1 MGQIQIDFSTENS
14 FSQNQNTRAVNLA
27 KPVQNTP
34 FSQGSS
40 PAPFSLQSQ
49 TKQDNVHISRS
60 AQLIQQNTAP
70 FSAHASADTTANA
83 RSVALQNGTL
93 SLTQSEKNGITS
105 DYQWKNGTNFQFTIN
120 QNINLQE
127 NEDQSTSVFFEQD
140 NISKKYH
147 ANGNISKYQENILDG
162 NKKSVRINAQG
173 GTLNAENDTVFA
185 LADNTTVNA
194 KGNNTIILKNTMRD
208 MQINTQN
215 GDNTIVGQT
224 LQNVTISLT
233 GGKNTLNFKNA
244 ENSIID
250 ARKSNVHLN
259 TGKLAGSTLNLEKGT
274 HVLNIQQSSHNTI
287 HFASGSFNQE
297 SKLNIFGKTE
307 NTLIH
312 ASGEK
317 VNLSLQHSQNNYI
330 QSTAKFTHATFS
342 KSKSDV
348 VQFNTY
354 SSIVSTGTLT
364 DSNMEING
372 TQTVNMRGNALTG
385 NSNLALSGHSASL
398 ALNTLSENAAA
409 NIDTRHF
416 AHSQIQNISG
426 NATLDIQGG
435 YYNNL
440 AVNTLKDTAF
450 ANISGD
456 GAVSVNTMKDNA
468 GINLGEGI
476 LNVTIGAVSDN
487 AVIQGG
493 KNALQSRIGA
503 SSKADT
509 EQNQPGNIHNTFQ
522 NTAITQNQEQT
533 RAFNAYRTTANNFPN
548 IPNGLQNQI
557 KLNRLV

>member
-1 MGQIQIDFSTENS
+1 MGEIQIDFSTENS

-34 FSQGSS
+34 LSQGSS
-40 PAPFSLQSQ
+40 SAPFSLQTQ

-70 FSAHASADTTANA
+70 FSARASVNTAANV
-83 RSVALQNGTL
+83 RSAALQNGTL
-93 SLTQSEKNGITS
+93 SLIENKENITS
-105 DYQWKNGTNFQFTIN
+105 NYQLKNGTVFQFNID
-120 QNINLQE
+120 QNIKLQE
-127 NEDQSTSVFFEQD
+127 NEDYSASVFFEQD
-140 NISKKYH
+140 NVSKKYH
-147 ANGNISKYQENILDG
+147 ANGKISKYQGNILDG
-162 NKKSVRINAQG
+162 NKKSVSINAQG
-173 GTLNAENDTVFA
+173 GTLDAENDTIFA
-185 LADNTTVNA
+185 LADNTTINA
-194 KGNNTIILKNTMRD
+194 KGNNTLILKNTVRD

-215 GDNTIVGQT
+215 GDNTIVGQN

-244 ENSIID
+244 ENSIVN
-250 ARKSNVHLN
+250 ARKSDVHLN
-259 TGKLAGSTLNLEKGT
+259 TGKLAGSTLNLEKGA
-274 HVLNIQQSSHNTI
+274 HALNIQQSSHNTI
-287 HFASGSFNQE
+287 HFASNSFNQE

-330 QSTAKFTHATFS
+330 QSTAKFTHANFS
-342 KSKSDV
+342 KSKNDV
-348 VQFNTY
+348 VQFDTY

-364 DSNMEING
+364 DSNLEING
-372 TQTVNMRGNALTG
+372 TQAVNMRGNALAG
-385 NSNLALSGHSASL
+385 NSNLAISGHSASL
-398 ALNTLSENAAA
+398 ALNTLSENAAV

-416 AHSQIQNISG
+416 AHSQIQNVSG

-435 YYNNL
+435 YYNNVT
-440 AVNTLKDTAF
+440 VNTLRDTAF

-468 GINLGEGI
+468 GINLGESI

-493 KNALQSRIGA
+493 KNALQNTIGTRTSTDA
-503 SSKADT
+503 
-509 EQNQPGNIHNTFQ
+509 EQNQPGEIHSTFQ
-522 NTAITQNQEQT
+522 NTVLAQNQEQT
-533 RAFNAYRTTANNFPN
+533 RALNAYRTTANNFPKITN
-548 IPNGLQNQI
+548 TLQNQI

>member
-1 MGQIQIDFSTENS
+1 
-14 FSQNQNTRAVNLA
+14 
-27 KPVQNTP
+27 
-34 FSQGSS
+34 
-40 PAPFSLQSQ
+40 
-49 TKQDNVHISRS
+49 
-60 AQLIQQNTAP
+60 
-70 FSAHASADTTANA
+70 
-83 RSVALQNGTL
+83 
-93 SLTQSEKNGITS
+93 
-105 DYQWKNGTNFQFTIN
+105 
-120 QNINLQE
+120 
-127 NEDQSTSVFFEQD
+127 
-140 NISKKYH
+140 
-147 ANGNISKYQENILDG
+147 
-162 NKKSVRINAQG
+162 
-173 GTLNAENDTVFA
+173 
-185 LADNTTVNA
+185 
-194 KGNNTIILKNTMRD
+194 MRD

-244 ENSIID
+244 ENSMIN

-259 TGKLAGSTLNLEKGT
+259 TGKLAGSTLNLEKGV
-274 HVLNIQQSSHNTI
+274 HALNIQQSSHNTI

-330 QSTAKFTHATFS
+330 QSTAKFTHANFS

-348 VQFNTY
+348 VQFDTY

-372 TQTVNMRGNALTG
+372 TQAVNMRGNVLTG

-416 AHSQIQNISG
+416 AHSQIQNISD

-435 YYNNL
+435 YYNNV

-476 LNVTIGAVSDN
+476 LNVAIGAVSDN

-493 KNALQSRIGA
+493 KNALQNTIGTRT
-503 SSKADT
+503 STDS
-509 EQNQPGNIHNTFQ
+509 EQNQPGEIHSTFQ
-522 NTAITQNQEQT
+522 NTVLAQNQEQT

>member
-1 MGQIQIDFSTENS
+1 MGEIQIDFSTENS

-34 FSQGSS
+34 LSQGSS
-40 PAPFSLQSQ
+40 SAPFSLQSQ
-49 TKQDNVHISRS
+49 TKQDDIHISLS

-70 FSAHASADTTANA
+70 FSARASVNTAANV
-83 RSVALQNGTL
+83 RSAALQNGTL
-93 SLTQSEKNGITS
+93 SLIENKENITS
-105 DYQWKNGTNFQFTIN
+105 NYQLKNGTVFQFNID
-120 QNINLQE
+120 QNIKLQE
-127 NEDQSTSVFFEQD
+127 NEDYSASVFFEQD
-140 NISKKYH
+140 NVSKKYH
-147 ANGNISKYQENILDG
+147 ANGKISKYQGNILDE
-162 NKKSVRINAQG
+162 NKKSVSINARG
-173 GTLNAENDTVFA
+173 GTLDAENDTIFA
-185 LADNTTVNA
+185 LADNTTINA
-194 KGNNTIILKNTMRD
+194 KGNNTLILKNTVRD

-215 GDNTIVGQT
+215 GDNTIVGQN

-244 ENSIID
+244 ENSIVN
-250 ARKSNVHLN
+250 ARKSDVHLN
-259 TGKLAGSTLNLEKGT
+259 TGKLAGSTLNLEKGA
-274 HVLNIQQSSHNTI
+274 HALNIQQSSHNTI
-287 HFASGSFNQE
+287 HFASNSFNQE

-330 QSTAKFTHATFS
+330 QSTAKFTHANFS
-342 KSKSDV
+342 KSKNDV
-348 VQFNTY
+348 VQFDTY

-364 DSNMEING
+364 DSNLEING
-372 TQTVNMRGNALTG
+372 TQAVNMRGNALAG
-385 NSNLALSGHSASL
+385 NSNLAISGHSASL
-398 ALNTLSENAAA
+398 ALNTLSENAAV

-416 AHSQIQNISG
+416 AHSQIQNVSG

-435 YYNNL
+435 YYNNV
-440 AVNTLKDTAF
+440 AVNTLRDTAF

-493 KNALQSRIGA
+493 KNALQNTIGTRT
-503 SSKADT
+503 STDS
-509 EQNQPGNIHNTFQ
+509 EQNQSGEIHSTFQ
-522 NTAITQNQEQT
+522 NTVLAQNQEQT
-533 RAFNAYRTTANNFPN
+533 RALNAYRTTANNFPKITN
-548 IPNGLQNQI
+548 TLQNQI

>member
-1 MGQIQIDFSTENS
+1 MGEIQIDFSTENS

-34 FSQGSS
+34 LSQGSS
-40 PAPFSLQSQ
+40 SAPFSLQTQ

-70 FSAHASADTTANA
+70 FSARASVNTAANV
-83 RSVALQNGTL
+83 RSAALQNGTL
-93 SLTQSEKNGITS
+93 SLIENKENITS
-105 DYQWKNGTNFQFTIN
+105 NYQLKNGTVFQFNID
-120 QNINLQE
+120 QNIKLQE
-127 NEDQSTSVFFEQD
+127 NEDYSASVFFEQD
-140 NISKKYH
+140 NVSKKYH
-147 ANGNISKYQENILDG
+147 ANGKISKYQGNILDE
-162 NKKSVRINAQG
+162 NKKSVSINARG
-173 GTLNAENDTVFA
+173 GTLDAENDTIFA
-185 LADNTTVNA
+185 LADNTTINA
-194 KGNNTIILKNTMRD
+194 KGNNTLILKNTVRD

-215 GDNTIVGQT
+215 GDNTIVGQN

-233 GGKNTLNFKNA
+233 GGKNTLNFKNV
-244 ENSIID
+244 ENSIVN
-250 ARKSNVHLN
+250 ARKSDVHLN
-259 TGKLAGSTLNLEKGT
+259 TGKLAGSTLNLEKGA
-274 HVLNIQQSSHNTI
+274 HALNIQQSSHNTI
-287 HFASGSFNQE
+287 HFASNSFNQE

-330 QSTAKFTHATFS
+330 QSTAKFTHANFS
-342 KSKSDV
+342 KSKNDV
-348 VQFNTY
+348 VQFDTY

-364 DSNMEING
+364 DSNLEING
-372 TQTVNMRGNALTG
+372 TQAVNMRGNALAG
-385 NSNLALSGHSASL
+385 NSNLAISGHSASL
-398 ALNTLSENAAA
+398 ALNTLSENAAV

-416 AHSQIQNISG
+416 AHSQIQNVSG

-435 YYNNL
+435 YYNNV
-440 AVNTLKDTAF
+440 AVNTLRDTAF

-493 KNALQSRIGA
+493 KNALQNTIGTRTSTGA
-503 SSKADT
+503 
-509 EQNQPGNIHNTFQ
+509 EQNQLGEIHSTFQ
-522 NTAITQNQEQT
+522 NTVLAQNQEQT
-533 RAFNAYRTTANNFPN
+533 RALNAYRTTANNFPKITN
-548 IPNGLQNQI
+548 TLQNQI

>member
-1 MGQIQIDFSTENS
+1 MGEIQIDFSTENS

-34 FSQGSS
+34 LSQGSS
-40 PAPFSLQSQ
+40 SAPFSLQTQ

-70 FSAHASADTTANA
+70 FSARASVNTAANV
-83 RSVALQNGTL
+83 RSTSLQNGTL
-93 SLTQSEKNGITS
+93 SLIENKENITS
-105 DYQWKNGTNFQFTIN
+105 NYQLKNGTVFQFNID
-120 QNINLQE
+120 QNIKLQE
-127 NEDQSTSVFFEQD
+127 NEDYSASVFFEQD
-140 NISKKYH
+140 NVSKKYH
-147 ANGNISKYQENILDG
+147 ANGKISKYQGNILDG
-162 NKKSVRINAQG
+162 NKKSVSINAQG
-173 GTLNAENDTVFA
+173 GTLDAENDTIFA
-185 LADNTTVNA
+185 LADNTTINA
-194 KGNNTIILKNTMRD
+194 KGNNTLILKNTVRD

-215 GDNTIVGQT
+215 GDNTIVGQN

-244 ENSIID
+244 ENSIVN
-250 ARKSNVHLN
+250 ARKSDVHLN
-259 TGKLAGSTLNLEKGT
+259 TGKLTGSTLNLEKGA
-274 HVLNIQQSSHNTI
+274 HALNIQQSSHNTI
-287 HFASGSFNQE
+287 HFASNSFNQE

-330 QSTAKFTHATFS
+330 QSTAKFTHANFS
-342 KSKSDV
+342 KSKNDV
-348 VQFNTY
+348 VQFDTY

-364 DSNMEING
+364 DSNLEING
-372 TQTVNMRGNALTG
+372 TQAVNMRGNALAG
-385 NSNLALSGHSASL
+385 NSNLAISGHSASL
-398 ALNTLSENAAA
+398 ALNTLSEHAAV

-416 AHSQIQNISG
+416 AHSQIQNVSG

-435 YYNNL
+435 YYNNV
-440 AVNTLKDTAF
+440 AVNTLRDTAF

-493 KNALQSRIGA
+493 KNALQNTIGTRTSTDA
-503 SSKADT
+503 
-509 EQNQPGNIHNTFQ
+509 EQNQPGEIHNTFQ
-522 NTAITQNQEQT
+522 NTVLAQNQEQT
-533 RAFNAYRTTANNFPN
+533 RALNAYRTTANNFPKITN
-548 IPNGLQNQI
+548 TLQNQI

>member
-1 MGQIQIDFSTENS
+1 MGEIQIDFSTENS

-34 FSQGSS
+34 LSQGSS
-40 PAPFSLQSQ
+40 SAPFSLQTQ

-70 FSAHASADTTANA
+70 FSARASVNTAANV
-83 RSVALQNGTL
+83 RSAALQNGTL
-93 SLTQSEKNGITS
+93 SLIENKENITS
-105 DYQWKNGTNFQFTIN
+105 NYQLKNGTVFQFNID
-120 QNINLQE
+120 QNIKLQE
-127 NEDQSTSVFFEQD
+127 NEDYSASVFFEQD
-140 NISKKYH
+140 NVSKKYH
-147 ANGNISKYQENILDG
+147 ANGKISKYQGNILDG
-162 NKKSVRINAQG
+162 NKKSVSINAQG
-173 GTLNAENDTVFA
+173 GTLDAENDTIFA
-185 LADNTTVNA
+185 LADNTTINA
-194 KGNNTIILKNTMRD
+194 KGNNTLILKNTVRD

-215 GDNTIVGQT
+215 GDNTIVGQN

-244 ENSIID
+244 ENSIVN
-250 ARKSNVHLN
+250 ARKSDVHLN
-259 TGKLAGSTLNLEKGT
+259 TGKLAGSTLNLEKGA
-274 HVLNIQQSSHNTI
+274 HALNIQQSSHNTI
-287 HFASGSFNQE
+287 HFASNSFNQE

-330 QSTAKFTHATFS
+330 QSTAKFTHANFS
-342 KSKSDV
+342 KSKNDV
-348 VQFNTY
+348 VQFDTY

-364 DSNMEING
+364 DSNLEING
-372 TQTVNMRGNALTG
+372 TQAVNMRGNALAG
-385 NSNLALSGHSASL
+385 NSNLAISGHSASL
-398 ALNTLSENAAA
+398 ALNTLSENAAV

-416 AHSQIQNISG
+416 AHSQIQNVSG

-435 YYNNL
+435 YYNNV
-440 AVNTLKDTAF
+440 AVNTLRDTAF

-493 KNALQSRIGA
+493 KNALQNTIGTRTSTDA
-503 SSKADT
+503 
-509 EQNQPGNIHNTFQ
+509 EQNQSGEIHSTFQ
-522 NTAITQNQEQT
+522 NTVLAQNQEQT
-533 RAFNAYRTTANNFPN
+533 RALTAYRTTANNFPKITN
-548 IPNGLQNQI
+548 TLQNQI

>member
-1 MGQIQIDFSTENS
+1 MGEIQIDFSTENS

-34 FSQGSS
+34 LSQGSS
-40 PAPFSLQSQ
+40 SAPFSLQSQ
-49 TKQDNVHISRS
+49 TKQDNVHISLS

-70 FSAHASADTTANA
+70 FSARASVNTAANV
-83 RSVALQNGTL
+83 RSAALQNGTL
-93 SLTQSEKNGITS
+93 SLIENKENITS
-105 DYQWKNGTNFQFTIN
+105 NYQLKNGTVFQFNID
-120 QNINLQE
+120 QNIKLQE
-127 NEDQSTSVFFEQD
+127 NEDYSASVFFEQD
-140 NISKKYH
+140 NVSKKYH
-147 ANGNISKYQENILDG
+147 ANGKISKYQGNILDE
-162 NKKSVRINAQG
+162 NKKSVSINARG
-173 GTLNAENDTVFA
+173 GTLDAENDTIFA
-185 LADNTTVNA
+185 LADNTTINA
-194 KGNNTIILKNTMRD
+194 KGNNTLILKNTVRD

-215 GDNTIVGQT
+215 GDNTIVGQN

-244 ENSIID
+244 ENSIVN
-250 ARKSNVHLN
+250 ARKSDVHLN
-259 TGKLAGSTLNLEKGT
+259 TGKLAGSTLNLEKGA
-274 HVLNIQQSSHNTI
+274 HALNIQQSSHNTI
-287 HFASGSFNQE
+287 HFASNSFNQE

-330 QSTAKFTHATFS
+330 QSTAKFTHANFS
-342 KSKSDV
+342 KSKNDV
-348 VQFNTY
+348 VQFDTY
-354 SSIVSTGTLT
+354 SSIVSTGSLT
-364 DSNMEING
+364 DSNLEING
-372 TQTVNMRGNALTG
+372 TQAVNMRGNALAG
-385 NSNLALSGHSASL
+385 NSNLAISGHSASL
-398 ALNTLSENAAA
+398 TFNTLSENAAV

-416 AHSQIQNISG
+416 AHSQIQNVSG

-435 YYNNL
+435 YYNNVT
-440 AVNTLKDTAF
+440 VNTLRDTAF

-493 KNALQSRIGA
+493 KNALQNTIGTRT
-503 SSKADT
+503 STDT
-509 EQNQPGNIHNTFQ
+509 EQNQPGEIHSTFQ
-522 NTAITQNQEQT
+522 NTVLAQNQEQT
-533 RAFNAYRTTANNFPN
+533 RALNAYRTTANNFPKITN
-548 IPNGLQNQI
+548 TLQNQI